1 MKVYAVIDERNRVLT
16 AQSEEWITDLD
27 SGNWHE
33 TDAEYEENYENS
45 HMPFEEEHGIPIYKL
60 VGKTIIRRSE
70 EEILADIGCLP
81 HAEPT
86 ELEMLRADIDYLL
99 MIMEEE

>member
-33 TDAEYEENYENS
+33 TDAEYEENYEIS
-45 HMPFEEEHGIPIYKL
+45 HMPFDEEHGIPIYKL
-60 VGKTIIRRSE
+60 VGKTITPRTE
-70 EEILADIGCLP
+70 QEILVDIANDT
-81 HAEPT
+81 HE
-86 ELEMLRADIDYLL
+86 EVSEMDQLRADVDYLL
-99 MIMEEE
+99 MLMEQ